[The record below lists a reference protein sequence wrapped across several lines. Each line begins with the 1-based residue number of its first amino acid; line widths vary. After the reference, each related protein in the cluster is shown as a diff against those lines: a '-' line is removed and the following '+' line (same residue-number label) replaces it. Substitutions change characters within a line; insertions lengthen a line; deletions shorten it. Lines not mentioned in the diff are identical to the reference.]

1 MSMSYAQM
9 VTGCRRRNSDAW
21 RALYDEFAPMA
32 MGVCCRFSSC
42 EDEARDLLQ
51 DAFVKILENIGTL
64 REPEKLRSWIYNIV
78 VNTCIQN
85 YRRNH
90 RLTLKDDIDTIGAD
104 QGELLYSMDDIVDA
118 LQQLPPAQRMAINLC
133 YIEELGQD
141 EAARRMG
148 CEYVT
153 LRGILSK
160 ARARMRLYL
169 ETKMKKRYNNGL
181 EELSS

>member
-1 MSMSYAQM
+1 MSISYAQM
-9 VTGCRRRNSDAW
+9 VADCRRRKSDAW
-21 RALYDEFAPMA
+21 RALYNEFAPMA

-42 EDEARDLLQ
+42 EDEARDMLQ
-51 DAFVKILENIGTL
+51 DAFVKIIENIGTL

-78 VNTCIQN
+78 VNTCIQS

-90 RLTLKDDIDTIGAD
+90 RLTLKDDLDVVGSD
-104 QGELLYSMDDIVDA
+104 QIQLPFSMDDIVDA
-118 LQQLPPAQRMAINLC
+118 LQHLPPAQRMAINLC
-133 YIEELGQD
+133 YIEELAQD

-148 CEYVT
+148 CQPVT

-169 ETKMKKRYNNGL
+169 ETKTRGGSPQCKP
-181 EELSS
+181 E